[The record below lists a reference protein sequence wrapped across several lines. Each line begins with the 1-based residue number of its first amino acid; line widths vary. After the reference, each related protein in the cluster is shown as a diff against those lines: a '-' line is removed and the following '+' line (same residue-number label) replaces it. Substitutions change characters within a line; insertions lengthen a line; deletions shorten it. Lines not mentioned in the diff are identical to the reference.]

1 MPASTKR
8 RSLFEAWKS
17 KLSAVD
23 EFQLIQRYFVRA
35 NEAKSVITG
44 IGDDGAV
51 IRPDAN
57 LDLVTVI
64 DTLVEGVH
72 FPADLDAAD
81 IAYRAVAVNLS
92 DIAAMGARPRWM
104 TLALTL
110 SQVNEAW
117 LDAFA
122 AGLFEAA
129 SEHDLALVGGD
140 MTSGEKTV
148 VSVQITGDVGKDA
161 AILRSGANPG
171 DTIYV
176 TGTVGDAAA
185 WLELLSAGRSDSY
198 LRSRFC
204 RPTARVNYGQSLCG
218 IASAAIDVSDGL
230 FGDLGKLLAASN
242 VGAEIDLRKLPLS
255 EALQS
260 NFDFEAQR
268 RFALSGGDDYEL
280 CFTAAGES
288 VPGPGDLRITPIGH
302 VISGESI
309 ICRDDGGI
317 VEYEDSGYLHF
328 Q

>member
-1 MPASTKR
+1 
-8 RSLFEAWKS
+8 
-17 KLSAVD
+17 VD

-35 NEAKSVITG
+35 NEAEGVITG

-72 FPADLDAAD
+72 FPADLHAAD

-110 SQVNEAW
+110 AHADEAW

-122 AGLFEAA
+122 AGLFAAA
-129 SEHDLALVGGD
+129 SEHDVALVGGD
-140 MTSGEKTV
+140 MTSGEKIV
-148 VSVQITGDVGKDA
+148 VSVQITGDVARDA
-161 AILRSGANPG
+161 AILRSGASPG

-185 WLELLSAGRSDSY
+185 WLELNSAGGSDDY

-204 RPTARVNYGQSLCG
+204 RPTARVNYGRSLRG
-218 IASAAIDVSDGL
+218 VASAAIDVSDGL
-230 FGDLGKLLAASN
+230 FGDLGKLLAASK
-242 VGAEIDLRKLPLS
+242 VGAEIDLRTLPLS
-255 EALQS
+255 AALQS
-260 NFDFEAQR
+260 NFDSESQR

-288 VPGPGDLRITPIGH
+288 LPDPGDLRITPIGH
-302 VISGESI
+302 VTSGDSLV
-309 ICRDDGGI
+309 CRDDSGI
-317 VEYEDSGYLHF
+317 VDYADSGYLHF

>member
-1 MPASTKR
+1 
-8 RSLFEAWKS
+8 
-17 KLSAVD
+17 VD
-23 EFQLIQRYFVRA
+23 EFQLIQHYFVRA
-35 NEAKSVITG
+35 NEAKGVITG

-51 IRPDAN
+51 LRPDAN

-72 FPADLDAAD
+72 FPVDLNAAD
-81 IAYRAVAVNLS
+81 IAFRAVAVNLS

-110 SQVNEAW
+110 SQADEAW

-122 AGLFEAA
+122 TGLFDAA
-129 SEHDLALVGGD
+129 SEHDVALVGGD

-161 AILRSGANPG
+161 AILRSGASPG

-185 WLELLSAGRSDSY
+185 GLELMSAGRSDSY
-198 LRSRFC
+198 LQSRFC
-204 RPTARVNYGQSLCG
+204 RPSARVHYGQSLSG
-218 IASAAIDVSDGL
+218 FASAAIDVSDGL

-255 EALQS
+255 AALQS
-260 NFDFEAQR
+260 NFDAESQR

-280 CFTAAGES
+280 CFTAAGDS
-288 VPGPGDLRITPIGH
+288 LPDAGDLRITPIGQ
-302 VISGESI
+302 VTSGDSLL
-309 ICRDDGGI
+309 CRDESGI

>member
-1 MPASTKR
+1 
-8 RSLFEAWKS
+8 
-17 KLSAVD
+17 VD
-23 EFQLIQRYFVRA
+23 EFQLIQHYFVRA
-35 NEAKSVITG
+35 NEAKGVITG

-51 IRPDAN
+51 LRPDAN
-57 LDLVTVI
+57 LDLVAVI

-81 IAYRAVAVNLS
+81 IAFRAVAVNLS

-110 SQVNEAW
+110 SQADEAW

-122 AGLFEAA
+122 TGLFDAA
-129 SEHDLALVGGD
+129 SEHDVALVGGD

-161 AILRSGANPG
+161 AILRSGASPG

-185 WLELLSAGRSDSY
+185 GLELMSAGRSDNY
-198 LRSRFC
+198 LQNRFC
-204 RPTARVNYGQSLCG
+204 RPSARVHYGRSLCG
-218 IASAAIDVSDGL
+218 FASAAIDVSDGL

-242 VGAEIDLRKLPLS
+242 VGAEIDLRELPLS
-255 EALQS
+255 AALQS
-260 NFDFEAQR
+260 NFDAESQR

-280 CFTAAGES
+280 CFTAAGDS
-288 VPGPGDLRITPIGH
+288 LPDAGDLRITPIGQ
-302 VISGESI
+302 VTSGDSLV
-309 ICRDDGGI
+309 CRDESGI

>member
-35 NEAKSVITG
+35 NEAEGVITG

-51 IRPDAN
+51 IRPDTN

-110 SQVNEAW
+110 SQANEAW

-122 AGLFEAA
+122 TGLFDAA
-129 SEHDLALVGGD
+129 SEYDVALVGGD

-148 VSVQITGDVGKDA
+148 VSVQGYGRRCRGLAGA
-161 AILRSGANPG
+161 AISRPLGQLFAKPLLPADCTRELWAVTVWYCECSNRCFRRTLRRPRQ
-171 DTIYV
+171 
-176 TGTVGDAAA
+176 TVG
-185 WLELLSAGRSDSY
+185 
-198 LRSRFC
+198 
-204 RPTARVNYGQSLCG
+204 
-218 IASAAIDVSDGL
+218 
-230 FGDLGKLLAASN
+230 GK
-242 VGAEIDLRKLPLS
+242 
-255 EALQS
+255 
-260 NFDFEAQR
+260 
-268 RFALSGGDDYEL
+268 
-280 CFTAAGES
+280 
-288 VPGPGDLRITPIGH
+288 
-302 VISGESI
+302 
-309 ICRDDGGI
+309 
-317 VEYEDSGYLHF
+317 
-328 Q
+328 

>member
-1 MPASTKR
+1 M
-8 RSLFEAWKS
+8 
-17 KLSAVD
+17 D

-35 NEAKSVITG
+35 NEAEGVITG

-51 IRPDAN
+51 LRPDAN

-72 FPADLDAAD
+72 FPADLNAAD

-110 SQVNEAW
+110 SQADEAW

-122 AGLFEAA
+122 TGLFAAA
-129 SEHDLALVGGD
+129 SEHDVALVGGD

-161 AILRSGANPG
+161 AILRSGASPG

-185 WLELLSAGRSDSY
+185 GLELMSEGRSDSY
-198 LRSRFC
+198 LQGRFC
-204 RPTARVNYGQSLCG
+204 RPSPRVHYGQSLCG
-218 IASAAIDVSDGL
+218 FASAAIDVSDGL
-230 FGDLGKLLAASN
+230 FGDLSKLLAASN
-242 VGAEIDLRKLPLS
+242 VGADIDLRELPLS
-255 EALQS
+255 AALQS
-260 NFDFEAQR
+260 NFDAESQR

-280 CFTAAGES
+280 CFTAAGNS
-288 VPGPGDLRITPIGH
+288 LPDAGDLRITPIGR
-302 VISGESI
+302 VTSGDSLV
-309 ICRDDGGI
+309 CRDESGI

>member
-1 MPASTKR
+1 
-8 RSLFEAWKS
+8 
-17 KLSAVD
+17 VD

-35 NEAKSVITG
+35 NEAKGVITG

-110 SQVNEAW
+110 SQADEAW

-122 AGLFEAA
+122 TGLFDAA
-129 SEHDLALVGGD
+129 SEHHVALVGGD
-140 MTSGEKTV
+140 MTSGEKMV
-148 VSVQITGDVGKDA
+148 VSVQITGDVAKDA
-161 AILRSGANPG
+161 AILRSGASPG

-185 WLELLSAGRSDSY
+185 WLELNSAGGSDDY
-198 LRSRFC
+198 LQSRFC
-204 RPTARVNYGQSLCG
+204 RPIARVNYGRSLCG
-218 IASAAIDVSDGL
+218 VASAAIDISDGL
-230 FGDLGKLLAASN
+230 FGDLGKLLAASK

-255 EALQS
+255 EALQA
-260 NFDFEAQR
+260 NFDPEAQR
-268 RFALSGGDDYEL
+268 RLALSGGDDYEL
-280 CFTAAGES
+280 CFTAAGTS
-288 VPGPGDLRITPIGH
+288 LPDPGDLRITPIGQ
-302 VISGESI
+302 VTSGDSL
-309 ICRDDGGI
+309 ICRDGSGI
-317 VEYEDSGYLHF
+317 VDYADSGYLHF